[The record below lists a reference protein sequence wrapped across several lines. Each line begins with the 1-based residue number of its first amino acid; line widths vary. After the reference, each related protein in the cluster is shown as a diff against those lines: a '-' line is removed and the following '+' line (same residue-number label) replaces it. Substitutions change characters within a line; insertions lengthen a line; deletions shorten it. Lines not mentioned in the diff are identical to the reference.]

1 MWLDVTDKDI
11 PPVFGTFVIV
21 QAIRI
26 DDEDQPGE
34 LNYSNY
40 LKDIGSFI
48 PEERQSRLYNSSV
61 QSDDV
66 YF

>member
-1 MWLDVTDKDI
+1 MPT
-11 PPVFGTFVIV
+11 VFGTFVIV

-34 LNYSNY
+34 LDYTNY
-40 LKDIGSFI
+40 LKDIESFI
-48 PEERQSRLYNSSV
+48 PEERQSRLYNSSS
-61 QSDDV
+61 QSDEV

>member
-1 MWLDVTDKDI
+1 MPT
-11 PPVFGTFVIV
+11 VFGTFVIV

-34 LNYSNY
+34 LNYTNY
-40 LKDIGSFI
+40 LKDVESSI
-48 PEERQSRLYNSSV
+48 PEERQSRLYNSSS
-61 QSDDV
+61 QSDDEV

>member
-1 MWLDVTDKDI
+1 MPT
-11 PPVFGTFVIV
+11 VFGTFVIV

-34 LNYSNY
+34 LNYTNY
-40 LKDIGSFI
+40 LKDIESFI
-48 PEERQSRLYNSSV
+48 PEGRQSRLYNSSS
-61 QSDDV
+61 QSDEV

>member
-1 MWLDVTDKDI
+1 MPT
-11 PPVFGTFVIV
+11 VFGTFVIV

-34 LNYSNY
+34 LNYTNY
-40 LKDIGSFI
+40 LKDIESFI
-48 PEERQSRLYNSSV
+48 PEERQSRLYNSSSK
-61 QSDDV
+61 SDEV